1 MSCWW
6 PLVGGVPFQPIRSR
20 KKRQLLPSQLD
31 TKDVWQSFCHE
42 LRLPMPSVNEFGGSL
57 EHAGGGICH
66 PPLPPKRN
74 ESHLKKRTIS
84 KKKVSS
90 SNLHSSIFMLFFFGS
105 NMYQW
110 YSTVITLLETNS
122 SPEKIGHPKRKVV
135 FQPSIFRCELLVS
148 VRILTQM
155 LNVWPIYLH
164 LGSFG
169 GFHVGKYTYHTLSIW
184 VRDSSNKQT
193 WSQKKPR
200 TTGAMNPLHR
210 GHSQL
215 MHQAIPFP

>member
-1 MSCWW
+1 MSSWW
-6 PLVGGVPFQPIRSR
+6 PLGCTMGVPIRSR

-57 EHAGGGICH
+57 EQAGVVFTTTLS
-66 PPLPPKRN
+66 PRKRN

-90 SNLHSSIFMLFFFGS
+90 SNLHSSIFMLFFLGS

-110 YSTVITLLETNS
+110 YSTVITLLETNIA
-122 SPEKIGHPKRKVV
+122 PENRPSQKERIV

-148 VRILTQM
+148 VRIL
-155 LNVWPIYLH
+155 
-164 LGSFG
+164 
-169 GFHVGKYTYHTLSIW
+169 
-184 VRDSSNKQT
+184 RDSSNKQT
-193 WSQKKPR
+193 QMLNVWY
-200 TTGAMNPLHR
+200 NYLHLPPKLPKCR
-210 GHSQL
+210 
-215 MHQAIPFP
+215 